1 MDKISATI
9 SLSAIAQRTIAIAPA
24 PTTSPSE
31 KFEERGE
38 ANAHHAEPPPSNE
51 TTSAASNRSVYYL
64 VDDKTGALVFQMRRE
79 TDDAVL
85 FQIPDEL
92 SLRLRQLYD
101 EQQRSMSA
109 KRALSDTS
117 A

>member
-9 SLSAIAQRTIAIAPA
+9 SLSPIAQRMISNAPA
-24 PTTSPSE
+24 PTASPSE
-31 KFEERGE
+31 QSEERGE
-38 ANAHHAEPPPSNE
+38 TKVHQPEPHSSNE
-51 TTSAASNRSVYYL
+51 TNFAASTRSVRYL
-64 VDDKTGALVFQMRRE
+64 VDDQTGALVFQLRRE

-101 EQQRSMSA
+101 EQQRSMDA
-109 KRALSDTS
+109 KRGLSDTS

>member
-1 MDKISATI
+1 MDKISATT
-9 SLSAIAQRTIAIAPA
+9 SLSSIVQLKISIAPA
-24 PTTSPSE
+24 PTASPSGQI
-31 KFEERGE
+31 EERGE
-38 ANAHHAEPPPSNE
+38 TKAHEPEPLPSNE
-51 TTSAASNRSVYYL
+51 TTFSRSTRSVHYL
-64 VDDKTGALVFQMRRE
+64 VDDQTGALVFQLRRVS
-79 TDDAVL
+79 DDAVL

-109 KRALSDTS
+109 KRVLSDTS